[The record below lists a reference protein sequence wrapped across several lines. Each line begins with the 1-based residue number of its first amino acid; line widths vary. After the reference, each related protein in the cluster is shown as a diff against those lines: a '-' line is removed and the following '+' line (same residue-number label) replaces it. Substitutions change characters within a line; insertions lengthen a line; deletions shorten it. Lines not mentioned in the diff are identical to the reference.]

1 VLILVTHANHLYAD
15 RKQVRKM
22 QPYPALQALIAASVL
37 RRDGHQVV
45 FFDCTFDRDF
55 RSTIDCIRPDLLVVS
70 EDNFNF
76 LTKMCLLANREL
88 AFEMAVYARNRGI
101 PSIVN
106 SSDASD
112 HACAY
117 LDAGFDSVIQGELE
131 RALSDVVRMHG
142 LGQSLPGTIRG
153 TPISDLDALPP
164 PAWDLVDIAQYREAW
179 VSAHGQFSLNLV
191 ASRGCPYRCNWCAK
205 PIYGDAYRHYSPDRV
220 AAEMETVKDLFAP
233 DQLWFADDIFGL
245 SARWTRE
252 FAACVNERDAAI
264 PFRIQSRCDLM
275 TRETVGS
282 LAEAGCTEVWMGA
295 ESGSQKILDAMEKGT
310 RVAQIYDA
318 RENLRRHGIRACYF
332 LQFGYLG
339 EEWDDVEATI
349 RMVRETRPDDIGV
362 SVSYP
367 LPNTRFHQ
375 IVQSQ
380 LSSQANWRDSADLAM
395 MFQGAF
401 PSDVYRALS
410 DALHLEVRGQSSERE
425 VRGAWEKVEQLRCAC
440 C

>member
-1 VLILVTHANHLYAD
+1 VLILVTHANHIYAD

-22 QPYPALQALIAASVL
+22 QPYPPLQTLIAASIL
-37 RRDGHQVV
+37 RREGHQVI

-55 RSTIDCIRPDLLVVS
+55 RSAIERVRPDLLVVS

-76 LTKMCLLANREL
+76 LTKMCLLANRDL
-88 AFEMAVYARNRGI
+88 AFEMALFARDRGI

-106 SSDASD
+106 SSDSSD
-112 HACAY
+112 HAGAY
-117 LDAGFDSVIQGELE
+117 RDAGFECVIQGELE
-131 RALSDVVRMHG
+131 QALVDVTRTCESGQPVPAIVRGGPMHG
-142 LGQSLPGTIRG
+142 
-153 TPISDLDALPP
+153 LDALPS

-179 VSAHGQFSLNLV
+179 ISAHGYFSLNLA

-205 PIYGDAYRHYSPDRV
+205 PIYGDAYRYYSPDRV
-220 AAEMETVKDLFAP
+220 AAEMETIKDLFAP
-233 DQLWFADDIFGL
+233 DELWFADDIFGL

-252 FAACVNERDAAI
+252 FAASVAERNAAI

-275 TRETVGS
+275 TRDTVPW
-282 LAEAGCTEVWMGA
+282 LAAAGCVEVWMGA
-295 ESGSQKILDAMEKGT
+295 ESGSQKILDAMDKGT
-310 RVAQIYDA
+310 RVAQIYEA
-318 RENLRRHGIRACYF
+318 RENLRLHGIRACYF

-339 EEWDDVEATI
+339 EDWDDVEATI

-362 SVSYP
+362 SVAYP

-380 LSSQANWRDSADLAM
+380 ISAQANWRDSADLAM
-395 MFQGAF
+395 MFHGAF
-401 PSDVYRALS
+401 PSDVYRALA
-410 DALHLEVRGQSSERE
+410 DALHLEIRGQSTERE
-425 VRGAWEKVEQLRCAC
+425 VQGAWEKVEQLRCAC